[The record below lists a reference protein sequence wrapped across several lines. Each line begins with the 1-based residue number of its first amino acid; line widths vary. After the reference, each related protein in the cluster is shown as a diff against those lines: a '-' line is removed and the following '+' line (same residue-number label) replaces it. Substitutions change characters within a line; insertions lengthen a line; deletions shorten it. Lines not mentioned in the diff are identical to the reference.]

1 MMLSTTTKG
10 KAIFKVIAVLFLWL
24 LFWEIAAIIFNNE
37 ILLPSPIATAKT
49 LLSLMQTGEFYLAVI
64 LSLLRIIGGYG
75 LGIIIGISGGVL
87 SYHSKL
93 FNALFSPIIKIVRAV
108 PVASFIILA
117 FVWFK
122 SDILPVFICFL
133 MVMPMIWN
141 SVQSGLENIDIKYL
155 ELAQVY
161 SLGYFKTLVN
171 IKLPIIIPSVISTA
185 FTALGFA
192 WKSGIA
198 AEVICKPVSSIGGM
212 LRDAQ
217 VYIEM
222 SEVFAVT
229 AVVALLSIL
238 LESTIK
244 RFIKEKKNDKA

>member
-1 MMLSTTTKG
+1 MMLSTITKG
-10 KAIFKVIAVLFLWL
+10 KAIFKKLAVLFFWL
-24 LFWEIAAIIFNNE
+24 LFWEIAVIIFNNE

-49 LLSLMQTGEFYLAVI
+49 LLSLMQTGKFYLAVI
-64 LSLLRIIGGYG
+64 LSLLRIIGGYV
-75 LGIIIGISGGVL
+75 LGI
-87 SYHSKL
+87 
-93 FNALFSPIIKIVRAV
+93 RAV

-141 SVQSGLENIDIKYL
+141 SVQNGLENIDIKYL

-161 SLGYFKTLVN
+161 RLGYFKTLTN
-171 IKLPIIIPSVISTA
+171 IKLPIILPSVISTA

-222 SEVFAVT
+222 PEVFAVT

-244 RFIKEKKNDKA
+244 HFIKEKAND

>member
-1 MMLSTTTKG
+1 MMHSTTTKFIANL
-10 KAIFKVIAVLFLWL
+10 KKIAIL
-24 LFWEIAAIIFNNE
+24 LFWIIVWYISSLIFNNE
-37 ILLPSPIATAKT
+37 ILLPSPIVTAKT
-49 LLSLMQTGEFYLAVI
+49 LLSLMQTAEFYLAVI
-64 LSLLRIIGGYG
+64 LSLLRIIGGYV
-75 LGIIIGISGGVL
+75 LGIIIGVFGGVL
-87 SYHSKL
+87 AYNSRL
-93 FNALFSPIIKIVRAV
+93 FNALFSPIIKIIRAV

-141 SVQSGLENIDIKYL
+141 SVQSGLENIDVKYL

-161 SLGYFKTLVN
+161 RLGYFNTLLN
-171 IKLPIIIPSVISTA
+171 IKLPLILPSVISTA

-222 SEVFAVT
+222 PEVFAVT

-244 RFIKEKKNDKA
+244 HFIKEKKNDKT

>member
-1 MMLSTTTKG
+1 MMLSTTIKG
-10 KAIFKVIAVLFLWL
+10 KAIFKKIAVLFFWL
-24 LFWEIAAIIFNNE
+24 LFWEIASIIFNNE
-37 ILLPSPIATAKT
+37 ILLPS
-49 LLSLMQTGEFYLAVI
+49 LLTTIKSLFSLMKTGGFYIAVI
-64 LSLLRIIGGYG
+64 LSLLRIIGGYV

-141 SVQSGLENIDIKYL
+141 TVQNGLENIDIKYL
-155 ELAQVY
+155 ELAKVY
-161 SLGYFKTLVN
+161 RLGYFKTLTN
-171 IKLPIIIPSVISTA
+171 IKLPIILPSVISTA

-222 SEVFAVT
+222 PEVFAVT

-244 RFIKEKKNDKA
+244 HFIKEKKNDKA